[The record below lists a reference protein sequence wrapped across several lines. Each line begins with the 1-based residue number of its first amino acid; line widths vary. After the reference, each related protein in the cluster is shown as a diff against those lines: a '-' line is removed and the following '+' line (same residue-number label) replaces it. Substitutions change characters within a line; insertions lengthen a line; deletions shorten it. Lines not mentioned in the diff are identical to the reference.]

1 MIELG
6 REVQD
11 RITGFRGIAIGR
23 TTYLQGCSRIL
34 VQPKVGKEGT
44 IPEPASFDE
53 PDLVVV
59 GDGILPKP
67 EPKKNGGP
75 RPMASRAALP
85 DKKGSKYRF

>member
-11 RITGFRGIAIGR
+11 KVTGFKGIAVAK

-34 VQPKVGKEGT
+34 VQPKTNKDNT
-44 IPEPASFDE
+44 IPDAVAFDE
-53 PDLVVV
+53 PDLEVI

-67 EPKKNGGP
+67 KPEKNGGP
-75 RPMASRAALP
+75 RPMATRAKSP
-85 DKKGSKYRF
+85 GGR